1 MIDIKRIREEKE
13 GTLKALQKRIC
24 IDSLDDI
31 IDLDNKRKYLC
42 KELSE
47 LQGLRNKASKEIAIM
62 KKNNQDITEE
72 IVNMKKVNAKITSF
86 NKMLAEIEKQL
97 TEMLSSLPNIPDADV
112 LPGGKENNEVVFTY
126 GTKPQFD
133 FTPIDHVSLA
143 TKLEMIDFERGVKL
157 GGQGSWIYTGI
168 GAQLEWALLNYF
180 INSHLSNGWNF
191 MLVPHMLTY
200 ECGYTAGQFP
210 KFRDEVYW
218 LDGKYRMDGKFMLPT
233 AETALVNLHRN
244 EILSV
249 EQLPKKYFA
258 YTPCYRR
265 EAGSSRIE
273 ERGTIRGHQF
283 NKVEMVQYTTEDKS
297 DAAFLEML
305 ENAQKLVQNLGLH
318 YQVSKLAAGDCSASM
333 CRTYDI
339 EIWIP
344 SMEIYKE
351 VSSVSNSRDYQA
363 RRGNMKYRDTETG
376 KLKYMHTLNASG
388 LATSR
393 LLPAILE
400 QYQLEDGSI
409 LIPEVL
415 RPYMGG
421 IDKITMPPKSKI
433 RTLKNK

>member
-1 MIDIKRIREEKE
+1 MYKR
-13 GTLKALQKRIC
+13 Q
-24 IDSLDDI
+24 
-31 IDLDNKRKYLC
+31 
-42 KELSE
+42 
-47 LQGLRNKASKEIAIM
+47 
-62 KKNNQDITEE
+62 
-72 IVNMKKVNAKITSF
+72 
-86 NKMLAEIEKQL
+86 
-97 TEMLSSLPNIPDADV
+97 
-112 LPGGKENNEVVFTY
+112 
-126 GTKPQFD
+126 
-133 FTPIDHVSLA
+133 
-143 TKLEMIDFERGVKL
+143 
-157 GGQGSWIYTGI
+157 
-168 GAQLEWALLNYF
+168 
-180 INSHLSNGWNF
+180 
-191 MLVPHMLTY
+191 
-200 ECGYTAGQFP
+200 
-210 KFRDEVYW
+210 
-218 LDGKYRMDGKFMLPT
+218 

-344 SMEIYKE
+344 SMGIYKE

>member
-13 GTLKALQKRIC
+13 GTLKALQKRIS

-344 SMEIYKE
+344 SMGIYKE

-376 KLKYMHTLNASG
+376 KLKYMQKFNKWFIFCTK
-388 LATSR
+388 TK
-393 LLPAILE
+393 
-400 QYQLEDGSI
+400 SI
-409 LIPEVL
+409 FI
-415 RPYMGG
+415 
-421 IDKITMPPKSKI
+421 
-433 RTLKNK
+433 

>member
-1 MIDIKRIREEKE
+1 
-13 GTLKALQKRIC
+13 
-24 IDSLDDI
+24 
-31 IDLDNKRKYLC
+31 
-42 KELSE
+42 
-47 LQGLRNKASKEIAIM
+47 
-62 KKNNQDITEE
+62 
-72 IVNMKKVNAKITSF
+72 
-86 NKMLAEIEKQL
+86 
-97 TEMLSSLPNIPDADV
+97 MLSSLPNIPDADV
-112 LPGGKENNEVVFTY
+112 LPGDKENNEVVFTY

-180 INSHLSNGWNF
+180 INSHLSNGWSF

-344 SMEIYKE
+344 SMGIYKE

>member
-13 GTLKALQKRIC
+13 STLKALQKRIS

-72 IVNMKKVNAKITSF
+72 IVNMKKVNAKIISF

-112 LPGGKENNEVVFTY
+112 LPGDKENNEVVFTY

-180 INSHLSNGWNF
+180 INSHLSNGWSF

-344 SMEIYKE
+344 SMGIYKE

-415 RPYMGG
+415 RPYMGC